1 MRAAHALLAAGLT
14 ACLLLPQAVHAHSQ
28 ARSPGTCISYAI
40 GGNPNWINP
49 DRAET
54 NNGQFATSTIDDNQ
68 LTDGLAC
75 IQYGFAIPA
84 GATVFGIIVKLE
96 RRTSAT
102 AGVSPTRDSL
112 MRIVKG
118 GVAEPA
124 DRATT
129 TNYTTA
135 DVIEDHGT
143 AADLWG
149 TTWTPA
155 EINDPNFGAGF
166 AAFKNGTT
174 GGTVT
179 VSVDH
184 MQIEVH
190 YSEPPPAP
198 TLVSPADGATVA
210 TGTPT
215 FTWNAA
221 ADPDGDTVTYQI
233 QADDSGC
240 SFASPEIDQSGIGA
254 TTFTP
259 GAALANG
266 VYCWRVRAVDQHGL
280 AGPWS
285 ATRSVTVNVPLSQ
298 TRSPAAGA
306 CTNQAGIG
314 TIAWGATGNAVSSNG
329 SYASATVDGQTTN
342 YLRCLSYAFSI
353 PAGATI
359 VGIEVNVERKS
370 DRTQNGGSEDAA
382 MRLVKAGTIQAT
394 DRSSGTIYTTGDVVE
409 PHGSPTDLWG
419 TTWTPAEI
427 NAATFGAAFAAVK
440 ANSAGNPHV
449 ITVDHIAITVHY
461 TVPIFVAPGNFNAFE
476 TGTAA
481 GAISGVIVTKVA
493 GTAFSLDVVA
503 ITSGAQEALFTSAVR
518 VELLGNTA
526 LGVALDVQNCPTS
539 FTLLQTVAPDPAI
552 TAGRSTVAFA
562 AVPNAWRDVRVRVS
576 YPAGAP
582 TVTSCSTDNFAVRP
596 ASFAL
601 AASDSDWQ
609 SAGTTRVLN
618 NTGAAGGAVH
628 KAGRAFRLTVTPA
641 PATTT
646 NYAGDPTPGG
656 TVLACS
662 LPTPC
667 ANGTLA
673 LGTFTAAGGGVRV
686 SDTATYSEAGAFNLT
701 LRDETYAS
709 VDAGDTPGN
718 CTASGRYICQSPAP
732 LAVGRFVPDRFAIT
746 AGTAPVLRTFD
757 TTDAACSV
765 PPSGP
770 RRSFTYIGQPF
781 GYVTAPTGTV
791 EAQNAT
797 GGTTANYRGA
807 LWKLTAAADVSQT
820 FTNTPAKPITP
831 TLGTP
836 TLTEIAN
843 SGTGT
848 LSANA
853 ADKIAFDRDSATPSA
868 PFNADLMLRW
878 SVADDAENGANQGI
892 ITTATP
898 LDFTS
903 IAFDAGNAFRYGRL
917 RLGNANGSHLTP
929 LPVVMEAQYALLANS
944 FVTNTADHCT
954 SIANANVAMGTFSG
968 NLVACETA
976 VTGAGTLSA
985 GRRTL
990 VLPAPGSANDGAV
1003 ILSVNL
1009 GAAAAGTTCTVVG
1022 GGTVA
1027 AGGANRPYLQGSWA
1041 GVAYD
1046 DDPTARATFGTFK
1059 GAGEVIFMRENF

>member
-1 MRAAHALLAAGLT
+1 MRMKLKLLAAGLT
-14 ACLLLPQAVHAHSQ
+14 ACLLLSQ
-28 ARSPGTCISYAI
+28 AAH
-40 GGNPNWINP
+40 
-49 DRAET
+49 A
-54 NNGQFATSTIDDNQ
+54 Q
-68 LTDGLAC
+68 
-75 IQYGFAIPA
+75 
-84 GATVFGIIVKLE
+84 
-96 RRTSAT
+96 
-102 AGVSPTRDSL
+102 
-112 MRIVKG
+112 
-118 GVAEPA
+118 
-124 DRATT
+124 
-129 TNYTTA
+129 
-135 DVIEDHGT
+135 
-143 AADLWG
+143 
-149 TTWTPA
+149 
-155 EINDPNFGAGF
+155 
-166 AAFKNGTT
+166 
-174 GGTVT
+174 
-179 VSVDH
+179 
-184 MQIEVH
+184 
-190 YSEPPPAP
+190 
-198 TLVSPADGATVA
+198 
-210 TGTPT
+210 
-215 FTWNAA
+215 
-221 ADPDGDTVTYQI
+221 
-233 QADDSGC
+233 
-240 SFASPEIDQSGIGA
+240 
-254 TTFTP
+254 
-259 GAALANG
+259 
-266 VYCWRVRAVDQHGL
+266 
-280 AGPWS
+280 
-285 ATRSVTVNVPLSQ
+285 LSQ

-306 CTNQAGIG
+306 CTSQGGIG
-314 TIAWGATGNAVSSNG
+314 TVAWGAPGNAVSSNG
-329 SYASATVDGQTTN
+329 SYASATVDGETTN
-342 YLRCLSYAFSI
+342 YLRCLSYGFSI
-353 PAGATI
+353 PVGATI

-370 DRTQNGGSEDAA
+370 DRFQNGGSQDAA

-394 DRSSGTIYTTGDVVE
+394 DRSSGTAYPTADAIE
-409 PHGSPTDLWG
+409 SHGSPSDLWG

-427 NAATFGAAFAAVK
+427 NAANFGAAFAAAK
-440 ANSAGNPHV
+440 ADSSGLAHV

-461 TVPIFVAPGNFNAFE
+461 TVPAFVVPGNFNAFE

-503 ITSGAQEALFTSAVR
+503 ITAGAQEPLFTAAAVR

-526 LGVALDVQNCPTS
+526 LGVALDAQNCPTS
-539 FTLLQTVAPDPAI
+539 FTLLQTVAPDPTI

-562 AVPNAWRDVRVRVS
+562 AVPNSWRDVRVRVS

-601 AASDSDWQ
+601 AASDSNWQ

-646 NYAGDPTPGG
+646 NYAGDPTPSAI
-656 TVLACS
+656 VLACS

-673 LGTFTAAGGGVRV
+673 LGAFSAAGGGVRV
-686 SDTATYSEAGAFNLT
+686 SDTATYSEAGAFNVT

-709 VDAGDTPGN
+709 VDAADTAGN
-718 CTASGRYICQSPAP
+718 CTATGRYICQSAAP

-746 AGTAPVLRTFD
+746 AGTAPEMRTFD

-791 EAQNAT
+791 AAQNAT
-797 GGTTANYRGA
+797 GGTTTNYRGA
-807 LWKLTAAADVSQT
+807 LWKLTAAASVSQA
-820 FTNTPAKPITP
+820 FSNTPVKPITP

-853 ADKIAFDRDSATPSA
+853 GDKIAFDRDPATPSV

-878 SVADDAENGANQGI
+878 SVSDDAENGANQGI

-929 LPVVMEAQYALLANS
+929 LPLVMEAQYAVLANS

-968 NLVACETA
+968 NLAACETA
-976 VTGAGTLSA
+976 VSGGGTLSA

-990 VLPAPGSANDGAV
+990 VLPAPGSGNDGAV
-1003 ILSVNL
+1003 ILTVNL

-1022 GGTVA
+1022 GATVA
-1027 AGGANRPYLQGSWA
+1027 AAGANRPYLQGNWTGA
-1041 GVAYD
+1041 AYD
-1046 DDPTARATFGTFK
+1046 DDPAARATFGTFK